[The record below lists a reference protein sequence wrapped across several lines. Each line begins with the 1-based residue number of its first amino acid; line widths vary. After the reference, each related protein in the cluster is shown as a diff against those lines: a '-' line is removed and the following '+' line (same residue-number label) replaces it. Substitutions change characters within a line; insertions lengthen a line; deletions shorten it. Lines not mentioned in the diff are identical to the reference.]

1 MAFIA
6 ALLCLVG
13 TGLGWVPAAAAA
25 AVCLAIEQL
34 HLAGTLFAIC
44 SWHTKPANSHVPVRA
59 RGAGHEVW
67 PSVRAISWSV
77 IEGWVG
83 GREEPARFQLNN
95 AAS

>member
-59 RGAGHEVW
+59 RGARDEVW
-67 PSVRAISWSV
+67 PSVRAISRSV
-77 IEGWVG
+77 IEGWG
-83 GREEPARFQLNN
+83 EWRNPPGFN
-95 AAS
+95 

>member
-13 TGLGWVPAAAAA
+13 TGLGLVPAAAAA

-44 SWHTKPANSHVPVRA
+44 SWHTKPANSHVPARA

-67 PSVRAISWSV
+67 PSVRAISCSV
-77 IEGWVG
+77 IEGWG
-83 GREEPARFQLNN
+83 GMEEPARFQLNN